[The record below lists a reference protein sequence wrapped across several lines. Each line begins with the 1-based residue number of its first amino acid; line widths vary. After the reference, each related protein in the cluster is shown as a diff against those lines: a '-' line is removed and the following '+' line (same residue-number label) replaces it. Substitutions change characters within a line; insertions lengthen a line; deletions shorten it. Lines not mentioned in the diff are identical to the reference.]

1 MWCTGRKLARVA
13 VASAWLIAGS
23 ALSGCGFHL
32 EGSDKLPRSF
42 ASARV
47 EAVDA
52 QSDFCHGLRAALLA
66 TGARLDD
73 DVPGAAT
80 IRILEDSTSERVLSV
95 SGFNIPTAFELSYRV
110 RVAVESQGKELMA
123 PEEHVLARE
132 YSFDQRTL
140 LAKERERE
148 VLTQALADD
157 LVALLMRRFAA
168 L

>member
-1 MWCTGRKLARVA
+1 MRAR
-13 VASAWLIAGS
+13 
-23 ALSGCGFHL
+23 ALVLPIVLSLELGGCGFHL
-32 EGSDKLPRSF
+32 QGSNTLPRSL

-47 EAVDA
+47 EAVDS
-52 QSDFCHGLRAALLA
+52 QSDFYHELRAALLGNG
-66 TGARLDD
+66 TRLDAE
-73 DVPGAAT
+73 VAGAAT

-95 SGFNIPTAFELSYRV
+95 SGFNVPTAFELSYHV
-110 RVAVESQGKELMA
+110 RVAVVSQGRELMA
-123 PEEHVLARE
+123 PEDHTLTRE